1 MDITKVSAD
10 ILDGPNWGT
19 WAVQIQAAA
28 RVLNCWAVIKG
39 ERIPG
44 IITPPTYDLLAKSVQ
59 GTGTRQISDATLFA
73 KSLFEWNK
81 MNSMAL
87 GLIQG
92 KLNPALWPDYIDVGD
107 AATFWTHLETK
118 YGKAGGANIYLQ
130 FVGMI
135 KQTFHDPSDLLSQIQ
150 KFQENHQRILSN
162 GHSNITEDLVV
173 FMFCSALPDSY
184 QDTACQY
191 LDNIDD
197 ITKYKLQPIIDRVI
211 QEESRRKA

>member
-39 ERIPG
+39 ERILG
-44 IITPPTYDLLAKSVQ
+44 TTPPTYDLLTKPVQ
-59 GTGTRQISDATLFA
+59 GTAARQISDAALFA

-81 MNSMAL
+81 MNSTAL

-92 KLNPALWPDYIDVGD
+92 KLNPALWPDYVDVGD

-118 YGKAGGANIYLQ
+118 YGKAGGANTYLQ

-135 KQTFHDPSDLLSQIQ
+135 KQTFHNSSDLLSQIQ
-150 KFQENHQRILSN
+150 KFQENYQRVLSN

-173 FMFCSALPDSY
+173 FMSCSTLPDSY
-184 QDTACQY
+184 QDTARQY
-191 LDNIDD
+191 LNNIDD

>member
-1 MDITKVSAD
+1 MDITKVTAD

-28 RVLNCWAVIKG
+28 RVLNCWSVMKG
-39 ERIPG
+39 ERIAG
-44 IITPPTYDLLAKSVQ
+44 VSPPTYDLLLKPVHGNAA
-59 GTGTRQISDATLFA
+59 GQISDLALFT
-73 KSLFEWNK
+73 KSLSEWNK
-81 MNSMAL
+81 MNSTAL

-92 KLNPALWPDYIDVGD
+92 KLNPALWPDYVDVGD
-107 AATFWTHLETK
+107 AATFWTRLETK
-118 YGKAGGANIYLQ
+118 YGKAGGANTYLQ

-135 KQTFHDPSDLLSQIQ
+135 KQTFSNSSDLLAQIQ
-150 KFQENHQRILSN
+150 KFQENYQRILSN
-162 GHSNITEDLVV
+162 GHSNITEDLMV

-184 QDTACQY
+184 QDTARQY

-197 ITKYKLQPIIDRVI
+197 ITKYKLQLIIDRVI

>member
-28 RVLNCWAVIKG
+28 RVLNCWSVIKG

-44 IITPPTYDLLAKSVQ
+44 TTPPTCDLLTKPVQ
-59 GTGTRQISDATLFA
+59 GTAPGQISNAALFA
-73 KSLFEWNK
+73 KSLFKWNK
-81 MNSMAL
+81 MNLTAL

-92 KLNPALWPDYIDVGD
+92 KLNLALWPDYVDVGD
-107 AATFWTHLETK
+107 ATMFWTCLETK
-118 YGKAGGANIYLQ
+118 YGKAGGANTYLQ

-135 KQTFHDPSDLLSQIQ
+135 KQTFSDSADLLSQIQ
-150 KFQENHQRILSN
+150 KFQENYQRILSN

-184 QDTACQY
+184 QDTTHQY

-197 ITKYKLQPIIDRVI
+197 ITKYKLQPIIDWVI
-211 QEESRRKA
+211 QDESRRKA